1 MNQTTPTRVRV
12 TPFQHGLGALDY
24 AVPAGMALGPGDA
37 VEIPLGPR
45 RILGV
50 VWDMDALAAP
60 DVPAARLRP
69 VAARLDLP
77 PLAAPLRR
85 LIDWTADYYVASPL
99 AVVRMAWPSVAW

>member
-1 MNQTTPTRVRV
+1 VNQTTPSRVRV
-12 TPFQHGLGALDY
+12 IPFQHGLGALDY

-60 DVPAARLRP
+60 DAAAPARAPAATPAATTLR
-69 VAARLDLP
+69 
-77 PLAAPLRR
+77 
-85 LIDWTADYYVASPL
+85 
-99 AVVRMAWPSVAW
+99 AV